1 MKIMD
6 YFRSHTKV
14 RDTVLFAAFSVVLL
28 LAFVNWARFDAAKR
42 EFLRNMEVAFRQCGV
57 MVQDG
62 KVDELSL
69 KINRLL
75 ESEEFR
81 RTGWSG
87 FTHWQ
92 QAYDMS
98 KLFRETML
106 PESVEENETSGVFL
120 LVGFLTWL
128 ACFIVWLMLCLFQAR
143 PVRRQGFLQVCIVVF
158 VVFLLGGLMGRLA
171 YMGGYF
177 ADSASWDLKTLSNA
191 LALPEFPPTTLEEL
205 QNPRIRFAPYRYLS
219 NQFEPEK

>member
-28 LAFVNWARFDAAKR
+28 LAFVNWARFDASKR
-42 EFLRNMEVAFRQCGV
+42 EFRRNMEVAFRQCGV

-62 KVDELSL
+62 KADELSL

-106 PESVEENETSGVFL
+106 PESAEENGTSGLFL

-128 ACFIVWLMLCLFQAR
+128 ACFMVWMTLCLFQAR

-158 VVFLLGGLMGRLA
+158 VVFLLGGLMGRA
-171 YMGGYF
+171 VMMGGYF
-177 ADSASWDLKTLSNA
+177 ADSASWDLKALSRA
-191 LALPEFPPTTLEEL
+191 LALPEFPPAMLEEL
-205 QNPRIRFAPYRYLS
+205 QNPQIRFGPYRYLS